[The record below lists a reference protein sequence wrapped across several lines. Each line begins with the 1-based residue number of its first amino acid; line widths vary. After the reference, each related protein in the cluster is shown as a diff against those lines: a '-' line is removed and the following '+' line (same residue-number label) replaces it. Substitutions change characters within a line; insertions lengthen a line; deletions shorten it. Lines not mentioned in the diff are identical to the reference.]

1 MLIIILIINI
11 MNFLANCILAN
22 TIDKNNKDM
31 EALKLENIRLLD
43 ILTEMEE
50 DIKKLGEK

>member
-1 MLIIILIINI
+1 MLIIILIIGI

>member
-1 MLIIILIINI
+1 MLIIILVIGI

-22 TIDKNNKDM
+22 AIDKNNKDM
-31 EALKLENIRLLD
+31 EALKLENIRLID

>member
-1 MLIIILIINI
+1 MLVIILIISI
-11 MNFLANCILAN
+11 MNFLANCI
-22 TIDKNNKDM
+22 KDM
-31 EALKLENIRLLD
+31 EALKLENIRLID